1 MVDAAIAM
9 KKNSPELQA
18 EVNKTI
24 KKLKDENK
32 IEQFDNRKQIN

>member
-1 MVDAAIAM
+1 M

-32 IEQFDNRKQIN
+32 IEQFVIEANKLVE